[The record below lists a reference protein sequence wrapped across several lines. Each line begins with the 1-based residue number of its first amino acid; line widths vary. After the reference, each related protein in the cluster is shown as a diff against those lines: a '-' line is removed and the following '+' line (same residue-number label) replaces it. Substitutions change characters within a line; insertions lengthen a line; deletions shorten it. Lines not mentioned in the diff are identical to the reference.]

1 MRVGFTIDQ
10 ILEWFPNAEKQG
22 SFKGTIERIASLKE
36 AGPGDL
42 TFLGNP
48 RYQQQARETK
58 ASVVLMPR
66 NFEHSPSAA
75 QMLVKVDDPS
85 LAIGRICEKVFENN
99 KPPRKKG
106 IHPTAVVSEEAQVD
120 PDAWVGPHCLVEAG
134 ASIAADCILEA
145 QVYIG
150 RNVKI
155 GRECMFRP
163 QVVVE
168 SDSIIGQRCIFHP
181 GVVIGGEGF
190 GYHSSAEGHQKIPQ
204 VGCVVIE
211 DDVEMGANSTV
222 DRARFAET
230 RIGQGTKID
239 NLVQIGHNVTIGKH
253 GILCA
258 FAGVSGSSHLGNFVT
273 LAGQVGVV
281 GHIHIGDN
289 VMVGGQ
295 SGVARNLES
304 GGAYTGTPARPLMDQ
319 RRMEA
324 WVRRIP
330 DIHAELEALK
340 RQVTE
345 SSDGN

>member
-1 MRVGFTIDQ
+1 MDQ
-10 ILEWFPNAEKQG
+10 ILEWFPDAEKLG
-22 SFKGTIERIASLKE
+22 AFGGNIERIASLKE

-58 ASVVLMPR
+58 ASVVLVPR
-66 NFEHSPSAA
+66 AFDHTPEEA

-85 LAIGRICEKVFENN
+85 LAIGQICEKVFERN
-99 KPPRKKG
+99 KPPRKTG
-106 IHPTAVVSEEAQVD
+106 VHPTAVVSEEAKVD
-120 PDAWVGPHCLVEAG
+120 PDSWIGPQCVVEAG
-134 ASIAADCILEA
+134 ATIGSDCILEA

-155 GRECMFRP
+155 GQGCMFRP

-168 SDSIIGQRCIFHP
+168 SDSIIGNRCIFHP

-190 GYHSSAEGHQKIPQ
+190 GYHSSAAGHQKIPQ

-230 RIGQGTKID
+230 RIGKGTKID

-258 FAGVSGSSHLGNFVT
+258 LAGISGSSHLGDFVT

-281 GHIHIGDN
+281 GHIQIGDN

-295 SGVARNLES
+295 SGVSRNLES
-304 GGAYTGTPARPLMDQ
+304 GAAYTGTPARPLKEQ

-324 WVRRIP
+324 WVRRLP
-330 DIHAELEALK
+330 DIHAELENLK
-340 RQVTE
+340 RQISELTDE
-345 SSDGN
+345 K

>member
-1 MRVGFTIDQ
+1 MRVGFTIEQ
-10 ILEWFPNAEKQG
+10 ILGWFPEAEKQG
-22 SFKGTIERIASLKE
+22 VYHGTIERIASLKE

-42 TFLGNP
+42 TFFGNP
-48 RYQQQARETK
+48 RYQQQARETQ
-58 ASVVLMPR
+58 ASVILVPR
-66 NFEHSPSAA
+66 SFEHTPSAS
-75 QMLVKVDDPS
+75 QMIVQVDDPS
-85 LAIGRICEKVFENN
+85 LAIGKICQKVFENN
-99 KPPRKKG
+99 KPARKKG
-106 IHPTAVVSEEAQVD
+106 IHPTAVVSEEAEVD
-120 PDAWVGPHCLVEAG
+120 PGAWVGPQCVVEAG

-150 RNVKI
+150 RKVKV
-155 GRECMFRP
+155 GRGSVFHP

-168 SDSIIGQRCIFHP
+168 SDSIIGERCIFHP

-190 GYHSSAEGHQKIPQ
+190 GYHSSATGHQKIPQ

-258 FAGVSGSSHLGNFVT
+258 FAGIAGSSHLGDFVT

-281 GHIHIGDN
+281 GHIQIGDN

-295 SGVARNLES
+295 SGVSRNLES
-304 GGAYTGTPARPLMDQ
+304 GGAYTGTPARPLKDQ

-324 WVRRIP
+324 WMRRIP
-330 DIHAELEALK
+330 DIHADMEGLK
-340 RQVTE
+340 QQFAER
-345 SSDGN
+345 SDGK